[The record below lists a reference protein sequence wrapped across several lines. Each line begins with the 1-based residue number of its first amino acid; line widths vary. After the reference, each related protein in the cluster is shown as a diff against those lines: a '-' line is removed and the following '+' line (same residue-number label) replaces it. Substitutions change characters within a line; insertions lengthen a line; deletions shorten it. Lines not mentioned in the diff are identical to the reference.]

1 MVRISDFELVKILME
16 NARAPFINI
25 ARAFKVSETAVR
37 KRIRKLEEKGII
49 KKYTVIADLR
59 KLGYDVNAL
68 IGIDTAPESYIK
80 VIDELKKMSEVI
92 SLYSSSG
99 DHMIMIETWLKNS
112 EELSNFIKKIES
124 IEGVVRVCPAV
135 ILERIK

>member
-16 NARAPFINI
+16 NARAPFIDI
-25 ARAFKVSETAVR
+25 AKAFNVSETAVR
-37 KRIRKLEEKGII
+37 KRIKKLEKKGII
-49 KKYTVIADLR
+49 KKYTVVADLK

-80 VIDELKKMSEVI
+80 VINELKGMKEVI
-92 SLYSSSG
+92 NLSSASG
-99 DHMIMIETWLKNS
+99 DHMIMIETWLKDS
-112 EELSNFIKKIES
+112 DELSDFISRIES
-124 IEGVVRVCPAV
+124 IEGVVKVCPAI

>member
-49 KKYTVIADLR
+49 KKYTVVADLK
-59 KLGYDVNAL
+59 KLGYNVNAL
-68 IGIDTAPESYIK
+68 IGIDTTPESYIK
-80 VIDELKKMSEVI
+80 VIDELKNMSEII

-99 DHMIMIETWLKNS
+99 DHMIMLETWLRDS
-112 EELSNFIKKIES
+112 DELSKFIKRIES
-124 IEGVVRVCPAV
+124 IEGVVRVCPAI